1 MTWRVDDLGSLPL
14 LQPMAGLTLP
24 ARISAAGMAA
34 EASSIPALT
43 QRIFPD
49 HWWDEKF
56 WGDLRRAGAY
66 YDAIATL
73 TMADPPDAATT
84 QAELAELMRKQDSPE
99 REARRAEILEEADR
113 PPPFYVNSLFL
124 DAGRRP
130 MTRDLMLRGVEWSRM
145 FVMVKKHKYK
155 RPRPSQLEPRLKPTV
170 PCPQHPAYPSGH
182 STQSHFLALL
192 FGRISGRA
200 DVETAM
206 FAAADRISENREYAG
221 LHYKSDGAA
230 GVQLS
235 RQIID
240 LFAAEFAGPIQA
252 ANKAEWA

>member
-1 MTWRVDDLGSLPL
+1 MTWRLEEPVSTLLPW
-14 LQPMAGLTLP
+14 PGVALP
-24 ARISAAGMAA
+24 PPVITQTMNV
-34 EASSIPALT
+34 EATEIPALT
-43 QRIFPD
+43 RRIFPD

-73 TMADPPDAATT
+73 KLDDPPDAATT
-84 QAELAELMRKQDSPE
+84 QAELVELLRKQDSPE
-99 REARRAEILEEADR
+99 HEVRRAEILEEADR

-130 MTRDLMLRGVEWSRM
+130 LTRDLMLRGVEWSRM
-145 FVMVKKHKYK
+145 FVMVMKHKYK
-155 RPRPSQLEPRLKPTV
+155 RPRPSQLEPRLKPMV

-182 STQSHFLALL
+182 STQSHFLALM
-192 FGRISGRA
+192 FGRISGRS

-206 FAAADRISENREYAG
+206 FAAADRVSENREYAG

-235 RQIID
+235 RQLID
-240 LFAAEFAGPIQA
+240 LFAAEYAGPIHVA
-252 ANKAEWA
+252 HRAEWA